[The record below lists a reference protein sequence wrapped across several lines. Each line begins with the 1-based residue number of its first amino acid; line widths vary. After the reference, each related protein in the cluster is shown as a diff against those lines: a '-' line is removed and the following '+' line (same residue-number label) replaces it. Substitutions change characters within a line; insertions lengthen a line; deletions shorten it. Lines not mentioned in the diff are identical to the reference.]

1 MNTEYRFD
9 KKIGILG
16 GGQLGKMICLEAT
29 RLDLEIH
36 ILDKSKSY
44 PAAHLC
50 SRFVKGDFTNYE
62 DVIHFGKDLDIIT
75 IEIERV
81 NVEALKE
88 LERMGKE
95 VYPQPNALEIIQDKG
110 KQKDFY
116 NKHVLPT
123 SAHQHFEN
131 KAAIVAAIDD
141 GDLSLPFVQK
151 ACQDGYDGKGVHVVK
166 SNEDVNDIMDTKSI
180 VESLVDIDKELAVIV
195 ARNPTGELITYPVVE
210 MEFHPTANLVEYL
223 LCPSSVS
230 QEIAAQADILARQV
244 MKAFDLCGLLAV
256 EMFLTKSGELLINE
270 VAPRPHNSGHHT
282 LDAAHTSQFEQH
294 LRAILNLPLG
304 DTSNI
309 CASVMVNLLGDA
321 NHTGEVIYMGMEEA
335 MNIPGANIMLY
346 GKTETRPH
354 RKMGHATLLAD
365 NVNVARDNARKLKQV
380 LNIKSKTYN
389 G

>member
-1 MNTEYRFD
+1 MITEYRFD

-16 GGQLGKMICLEAT
+16 GGQLGKMICLEAA
-29 RLDLEIH
+29 RYDLDIH
-36 ILDKSKSY
+36 ILDKSKTY

-50 SRFVKGDFTNYE
+50 SHFVEGDFTNYN
-62 DVIHFGKDLDIIT
+62 DVLSFGKDLDIIT

-88 LERMGKE
+88 LESMGKE
-95 VYPQPNALEIIQDKG
+95 VYPQPTALEIIQDKG

-116 NKHVLPT
+116 NRHNIPT
-123 SAHQHFEN
+123 SSHQHYPDRN
-131 KAAIVAAIDD
+131 TIVTAIDS

-151 ACQDGYDGKGVHVVK
+151 ACTDGYDGKGVHVVK
-166 SNEDVNDIMDTKSI
+166 SKADIAYIMDTKSI
-180 VESLVDIDKELAVIV
+180 VETLVDIDKELAVIV
-195 ARNPTGELITYPVVE
+195 ARNPNGEVVTYPVVE

-223 LCPSSVS
+223 LCPSSIS
-230 QEIAAQADILARQV
+230 TNIAEQADKLAKQV
-244 MKAFDLCGLLAV
+244 MKAFGLCGLLAV

-294 LRAILNLPLG
+294 LRSIMNLPLG

-309 CASVMVNLLGDA
+309 CASVMVNLLG
-321 NHTGEVIYMGMEEA
+321 HEGFTGAVRYEGMEEA
-335 MNIPGANIMLY
+335 MNIPGANILLY

-354 RKMGHATLLAD
+354 RKMGHATLLAK
-365 NVNVARDNARKLKQV
+365 NVIEARTNAKKLKQ
-380 LNIKSKTYN
+380 LLFIKSKE
-389 G
+389 

>member
-1 MNTEYRFD
+1 MNKEYRFD

-16 GGQLGKMICLEAT
+16 GGQLGKMICLEAA

-36 ILDKSKSY
+36 ILDKSNSY

-50 SRFVKGDFTNYE
+50 SRFVKGDFTNYD
-62 DVIHFGKDLDIIT
+62 DVLAFGKEVDIVT

-88 LERMGKE
+88 LERLGKE
-95 VYPQPNALEIIQDKG
+95 VYPQPAALEIIQDKG

-116 NKHVLPT
+116 NQHNIPT
-123 SAHQHFEN
+123 SAHKHYAN
-131 KAAIVAAIDD
+131 KTAILAGIEA

-151 ACQDGYDGKGVHVVK
+151 ACTDGYDGKGVHVVK
-166 SNEDVNDIMDTKSI
+166 SKEDIKAIMDTKSI
-180 VESLVDIDKELAVIV
+180 IESLVDIDKELAVIV
-195 ARNPTGELITYPVVE
+195 ARNPKGEVITYPVVE

-223 LCPSSVS
+223 LCPSSISS
-230 QEIAAQADILARQV
+230 QIAEQADKLAKQV
-244 MKAFDLCGLLAV
+244 MEAFDLCGLLAV

-294 LRAILNLPLG
+294 LRSVMNLPLG

-309 CASVMVNLLGDA
+309 CASVMVNLLGHADY
-321 NHTGEVIYMGMEEA
+321 TGAVRYEGMEEA
-335 MNIPGANIMLY
+335 MNIPGANILLY
-346 GKTETRPH
+346 GKTDTRPH

-365 NVNVARDNARKLKQV
+365 NVDEARNNAQKLKQI
-380 LNIKSKTYN
+380 LSIKSKA
-389 G
+389 

>member
-16 GGQLGKMICLEAT
+16 GGQLGKMICLEAA

-36 ILDKSKSY
+36 ILDKSDTY

-50 SRFVKGDFTNYE
+50 SRFVTGDFTNYD
-62 DVIHFGKDLDIIT
+62 DVINFGKDLDIIT

-88 LERMGKE
+88 LERLGKE
-95 VYPQPNALEIIQDKG
+95 VYPQPDALEIIQDKG

-116 NKHVLPT
+116 NQHNIPT
-123 SAHQHFEN
+123 SAHQHFAD
-131 KAAIVAAIDD
+131 KAAIVGAIDE
-141 GDLSLPFVQK
+141 GRLPLPFVQK

-166 SNEDVNDIMDTKSI
+166 STADVASIMDTKSI

-195 ARNPTGELITYPVVE
+195 ARNPKGEVVTYPVVE

-223 LCPSSVS
+223 LCPSSIS
-230 QEIAAQADILARQV
+230 PQIAEQADQLAREV
-244 MKAFDLCGLLAV
+244 MEAFDLCGLLAV
-256 EMFLTKSGELLINE
+256 EMFLTQSGELLINE

-294 LRAILNLPLG
+294 LRSIINLPLG

-309 CASVMVNLLGDA
+309 CASVMVNLLGHADY
-321 NHTGEVIYMGMEEA
+321 TGSVMYEGMEEA
-335 MNIPGANIMLY
+335 MNIPGANILLY

-365 NVNVARDNARKLKQV
+365 NVMEARSNAQKLKQV
-380 LNIKSKTYN
+380 LSIKSKA
-389 G
+389 

>member
-1 MNTEYRFD
+1 VNTEYRFD

-16 GGQLGKMICLEAT
+16 GGQLGKMICLEAA

-36 ILDKSKSY
+36 ILDKSESY

-62 DVIHFGKDLDIIT
+62 DVLAFGKELDIIT

-81 NVEALKE
+81 NVEALKA
-88 LERMGKE
+88 LEHMGKE

-116 NKHVLPT
+116 TQNNIPT
-123 SAHQHFEN
+123 STYQHFAN
-131 KAAIVAAIDD
+131 KTAILASIEAD
-141 GDLSLPFVQK
+141 DLSLPFVQK

-166 SNEDVNDIMDTKSI
+166 SAADVEYIMDTPSI
-180 VESLVDIDKELAVIV
+180 IEALVDIDKELAVIV
-195 ARNPTGELITYPVVE
+195 ARNPTGEVVTYPVVE

-223 LCPSSVS
+223 LCPSTVS
-230 QEIAAQADILARQV
+230 QEVATEANKLAKQV
-244 MKAFDLCGLLAV
+244 MESFDLCGLLAV
-256 EMFLTKSGELLINE
+256 EMFLTKSGQLLINE

-294 LRAILNLPLG
+294 LRAVMNLPLG

-309 CASVMVNLLGDA
+309 CASVMVNLLGEA
-321 NHTGEVIYMGMEEA
+321 NHTGAVKYEGMEEA
-335 MNIPGANIMLY
+335 MNIPGANILLY

-365 NVNVARDNARKLKQV
+365 NVNEARSNAQKLKQI
-380 LNIKSKTYN
+380 LSIKSKT
-389 G
+389 

>member
-16 GGQLGKMICLEAT
+16 GGQLGKMICLEAA

-36 ILDKSKSY
+36 ILDKSDTY

-50 SRFVKGDFTNYE
+50 SRFVTGDFTNYD
-62 DVIHFGKDLDIIT
+62 DVINFGKDLDIIT

-88 LERMGKE
+88 LERLGKE
-95 VYPQPNALEIIQDKG
+95 VYPQPDALEIIQDKG

-116 NKHVLPT
+116 NQHNIPT
-123 SAHQHFEN
+123 SAHQHFAD
-131 KAAIVAAIDD
+131 KAAIVGAIDE
-141 GDLSLPFVQK
+141 GRLPLPFVQK

-166 SNEDVNDIMDTKSI
+166 STADVASIMDTKSI

-195 ARNPTGELITYPVVE
+195 ARNPKGEVVTYPVVE

-223 LCPSSVS
+223 LCPSSIS
-230 QEIAAQADILARQV
+230 PQIAEQADQLAREV
-244 MKAFDLCGLLAV
+244 MEAFDLCGLLAV
-256 EMFLTKSGELLINE
+256 EMFLTQSGELLINE

-294 LRAILNLPLG
+294 LRSIINLPLG

-309 CASVMVNLLGDA
+309 CASVMVNLLGHADY
-321 NHTGEVIYMGMEEA
+321 TGAVMYEGMEEA
-335 MNIPGANIMLY
+335 MNIPGANILLY

-365 NVNVARDNARKLKQV
+365 NVMEARSNAQKLKQV
-380 LNIKSKTYN
+380 LSIKSKA
-389 G
+389 